1 MFTYW
6 LTIQNVFPQ
15 NKLAMNEL
23 NFFPVVYRYE
33 LGKNDAHAV
42 EKEMERLFA
51 MGYRWGHL
59 YTQCVL
65 QTLLESI
72 RRG

>member
-1 MFTYW
+1 MIYYI
-6 LTIQNVFPQ
+6 TIYRWFNIITV
-15 NKLAMNEL
+15 M
-23 NFFPVVYRYE
+23 YRYD
-33 LGKNDAHAV
+33 LSKGDAHAV
-42 EKEMERLFA
+42 EREMEKLFA
-51 MGYRWGHL
+51 LGYRWGHV